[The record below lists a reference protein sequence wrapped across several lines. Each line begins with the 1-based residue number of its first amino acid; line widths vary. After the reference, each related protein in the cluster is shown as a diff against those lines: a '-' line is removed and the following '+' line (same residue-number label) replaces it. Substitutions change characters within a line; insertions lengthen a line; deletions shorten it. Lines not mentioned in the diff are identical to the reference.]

1 MRLTLLEQAIL
12 GIKDAIGVLVA
23 LYLCFLFSV
32 SYATLVMSVTG
43 CNANTALGIY
53 VFSSLAL
60 GAGIRMLQHYCRPQE
75 GDDTP

>member
-1 MRLTLLEQAIL
+1 MLEQAIL
-12 GIKDAIGVLVA
+12 GVKDAIGVLVT

-43 CNANTALGIY
+43 CTANTALGIY
-53 VFSSLAL
+53 VLSSLTL
-60 GAGIRMLQHYCRPQE
+60 GAGTRMLQQYCRPQ